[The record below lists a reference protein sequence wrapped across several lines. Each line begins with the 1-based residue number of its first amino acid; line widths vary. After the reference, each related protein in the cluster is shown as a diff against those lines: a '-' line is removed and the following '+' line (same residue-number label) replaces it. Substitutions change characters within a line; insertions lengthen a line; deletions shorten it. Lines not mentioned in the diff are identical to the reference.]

1 MVLCPVTSASSLV
14 FTMKALWAGPPTS
27 REAEVRG
34 GSLTMLMLQKSSLVP
49 MCRVT
54 PWWGHHAF
62 LPGLSCDLT
71 LAPCLP
77 DAAWLGDIVARLL
90 FPGSG
95 YMSLGVPEPPGGSW
109 LVFLPTSCEILVS
122 WQEHMENEGLAPQ
135 PLPHSAREH

>member
-14 FTMKALWAGPPTS
+14 FTMKAVCAGSPTS

-34 GSLTMLMLQKSSLVP
+34 GSVTMLMFQKSSLVP
-49 MCRVT
+49 MCWVT

-77 DAAWLGDIVARLL
+77 DAVWLGDIVARLL
-90 FPGSG
+90 FPWSG
-95 YMSLGVPEPPGGSW
+95 YMSLGVYSPPIS
-109 LVFLPTSCEILVS
+109 
-122 WQEHMENEGLAPQ
+122 
-135 PLPHSAREH
+135 